1 MSRLLILVIF
11 VGCFVGCY
19 PQPKVEPVRPTAEH
33 IEQMKKATKA
43 DGTPLFPQNARGL
56 GSRVNKTGSDQ

>member
-1 MSRLLILVIF
+1 MSRLLVLVVF
-11 VGCFVGCY
+11 VSCFVGCY

-33 IEQMKKATKA
+33 IEQMKQATMA

-56 GSRVNKTGSDQ
+56 GSRANKAGDDQ